1 MTPAGS
7 SRVTHATCPRCEGQ
21 AAVGW
26 RAVVPAEASWPV
38 VEYAV
43 EFDCENG
50 CGLTVEEMVW
60 SFNSP
65 VTRLPSTPGGVCPCG
80 TGQPPEARTYRPAG
94 VPADTPQDDVPA
106 RRIETLELIPGHPD
120 TAAEVWLWHGRVPE
134 LADEPHRWISLRTDD
149 WPMCPAT
156 ARGLASALLAAAAIA
171 EA

>member
-7 SRVTHATCPRCEGQ
+7 SRVTHETCPRCEGH

-50 CGLTVEEMVW
+50 CGLSVEEMVW
-60 SFNSP
+60 SFNAP
-65 VTRLPSTPGGVCPCG
+65 VTRQGSCGDVGSCG
-80 TGQPPEARTYRPAG
+80 TGQPLETETYRPAG
-94 VPADTPQDDVPA
+94 IPVNSPADDGRA
-106 RRIETLELIPGHPD
+106 RLIETVELIAGHPG

-134 LADEPHRWISLRTDD
+134 LAEEPRCWISLRTDD

-156 ARGLASALLAAAAIA
+156 ARGLASALLAAAAVA
-171 EA
+171 EG